1 MSLFVQIRK
10 EDRRVQG
17 ELVKVGDH
25 CWLPNAL
32 AMGLEGKGFC
42 AWASGDAQIKEA
54 KRKRERREYAEL
66 AAAELADEGK
76 SKKGRRAHG

>member
-10 EDRRVQG
+10 EDRIVQG
-17 ELVKVGDH
+17 EIVKVGDH

-42 AWASGDAQIKEA
+42 AWADGDAQTKEA
-54 KRKRERREYAEL
+54 KRKRDKREYAEL
-66 AAAELADEGK
+66 EAAETKG
-76 SKKGRRAHG
+76 KKGHRAHG